1 MITSIKLFR
10 RTILKVISSRNNK
23 HSKIYPKKT
32 QMRHLLWQNL
42 KAVGFLSLNSTW
54 VNCNQN
60 TNNLKKYTQIFK
72 RMKKSQ
78 GDSVPSLTATNV
90 NFQSLTTY
98 SSTCPKSKR
107 VTLRP
112 RLELPSQSLLM
123 IPLIRRNLPIKL
135 TVYWV
140 STTAGSLLIMNILAS
155 RLPKLS
161 KIQIQ
166 SSESVWNQ
174 LGWGLRWIIRLIS
187 SVTKNTISSYP
198 LPKNNSRRQIMRA
211 ITNSKISQS
220 IKYLILN
227 ETAIVLEK
235 YAPQFDPCWWAGSWI
250 LPSTAQWL
258 VSAGHAP
265 RRYAEPVSWPWS
277 AFPAFAHWDD
287 QPYHWLTHSWAQLW
301 TLARRNPSEAGG
313 ANWVSIQNQFLD
325 REQLSRQS
333 LFTESF
339 NHPAW

>member
-227 ETAIVLEK
+227 ETAIVLREISIAQEGNQGTCLRIHQLECRAK
-235 YAPQFDPCWWAGSWI
+235 TMVYRFHLSKDAFLHTICSTNRGLTRIEARFVVPKHDSSWWAYNSKR
-250 LPSTAQWL
+250 LKMKCSVLA
-258 VSAGHAP
+258 HASGP
-265 RRYAEPVSWPWS
+265 IR
-277 AFPAFAHWDD
+277 
-287 QPYHWLTHSWAQLW
+287 
-301 TLARRNPSEAGG
+301 
-313 ANWVSIQNQFLD
+313 
-325 REQLSRQS
+325 
-333 LFTESF
+333 
-339 NHPAW
+339 